1 MPMGRAGTELLDG
14 GEMGGRGVAF
24 VAVEAIGR
32 VVFMQLAEE
41 SIAMNFCQ
49 DGGGG
54 DGNDFEIALGE
65 TLLGQIE

>member
-1 MPMGRAGTELLDG
+1 MPMGRAGTELFDG

-24 VAVEAIGR
+24 VAVEAVDRI
-32 VVFMQLAEE
+32 VLMHLAEE

-54 DGNDFEIALGE
+54 DGNDFEVALGE
-65 TLLGQIE
+65 TLLGKIE